1 MKTEYADMKQYA
13 CYNSRFFAASL
24 STTAPKIGHLGIE
37 SGGRTRRHMD
47 FNLLKP
53 GLGAVPSLWK
63 GLSDKF
69 FSSKAD
75 SDGIKYVCG
84 GKQPGSLSFQC
95 KDEKNL
101 KFTLTTEK
109 PFSGDFFEFS
119 FGNDVAPATVWAEP
133 ADFAIL
139 STSGLNNKPDSD
151 GKIINNYRLPLVLH
165 FPDYGLLKIECDNK
179 NVVCVEELVQ
189 LKEMTGLCLG
199 FKNNGYHNRM
209 FGYHHGAV
217 RLKFHAKSKIKKVSL
232 TLTVE
237 KENYP
242 QIKGCDFRSPKWDG
256 LKRCWMNSFTLE
268 KKSLTMGDNIALGGI
283 AHLAVHF
290 KSDLLL
296 HTPELSNGIKVQ
308 DFLRRALMI
317 SFEKC
322 QSSSGEINWEYQD
335 NPDKKQQMSSFID
348 STPSALI
355 ALYNS
360 YQWDKDA
367 NFANKHIAGA
377 VKAARFLINLD
388 VDGDG
393 IIEVPFHGNYFD
405 DVHGRNRNWWDNFAF
420 GHKDIYFNLLCHQAL
435 RSTLKLLEELGTENL
450 QNEEPITKSRT
461 RQARPSIF
469 IPRRFALGMEGHA
482 CHDRFLNYAITSEI
496 KEFLSKFDSNF
507 DKTFFNPKTGV
518 FAGWISRDGKVHDYM
533 FTFAS
538 AMAINEGLVPK
549 KKAVKVLKILLDKLD
564 EMGFGDFKYGIPG
577 PCIPVA
583 AKDTINWDFM
593 GKWPRYENGGL
604 CGQNAYHF
612 IQALYNCGLRKEAD
626 KILFTMLD
634 TFENEP
640 THSGLMPG
648 YMKSLDWRMKDGN
661 PCGYNYLA
669 DNYYFLMAAVTGHFK
684 YVGF

>member
-1 MKTEYADMKQYA
+1 MKIGYSDIGNYA
-13 CYNSRFFAASL
+13 CYNSRFYAASF
-24 STTAPKIGHLGIE
+24 STKFPKIAHLGIE

-47 FNLLKP
+47 YNLLKP
-53 GLGAVPSLWK
+53 GLGAMPTIWK
-63 GLSDKF
+63 GLANKC
-69 FSSKAD
+69 FSAKA
-75 SDGIKYVCG
+75 SRQGVEYTCTKAG
-84 GKQPGSLSFQC
+84 LHGNLQFLLKN
-95 KDEKNL
+95 EKRISIRL
-101 KFTLTTEK
+101 CTEK
-109 PFSGDFFEFS
+109 HLSGDFFEFS
-119 FGNDVAPATVWAEP
+119 FGNDVAPATIWAKP

-139 STSGLNNKPDSD
+139 SDSGLGNKPDQD
-151 GKIINNYRLPLVLH
+151 GKITNNYQLPLLLH

-179 NVVCVEELVQ
+179 DVICVEEFVQ
-189 LKEMTGLCLG
+189 LKEMSGLCLG
-199 FKNNGYHNRM
+199 FKNNGYHNAM
-209 FGYHHGAV
+209 FAYHHGAV
-217 RLKFHAKSKIKKVSL
+217 RLKLHAKSKIRKAAL

-242 QIKGCDFRSPKWDG
+242 QIKGCDFSSPKWDG

-283 AHLAVHF
+283 AHLAMHF

-296 HTPELSNGIKVQ
+296 YTPALSTGIMVQ
-308 DFLRRALMI
+308 DFLRRAIMV

-322 QSSSGEINWEYQD
+322 QSNSGEINWEYQD
-335 NPDKKQQMSSFID
+335 NPGKKQKMSSFID
-348 STPSALI
+348 STPSILI
-355 ALYNS
+355 AFCNS
-360 YQWDKDA
+360 YQYDKDA
-367 NFANKHIAGA
+367 RFADKYIDRA
-377 VKAARFLINLD
+377 VKTARFLMKLD
-388 VDGDG
+388 EDRDG

-420 GHKDIYFNLLCHQAL
+420 GHKDIYFNLICYRSL
-435 RSTLKLLEELGTENL
+435 RMLFVLLKELRISDALEEIN
-450 QNEEPITKSRT
+450 N
-461 RQARPSIF
+461 F
-469 IPRRFALGMEGHA
+469 M
-482 CHDRFLNYAITSEI
+482 
-496 KEFLSKFDSNF
+496 SKFKQNF
-507 DKTFFNPKTGV
+507 DRKFFNPKTGV
-518 FAGWISRDGKVHDYM
+518 YAGWISRDGKVHDYM
-533 FTFAS
+533 FTFAT

-549 KKAVKVLKILLDKLD
+549 KKAVKVMRILLKKLD

-583 AKDTINWDFM
+583 AEDTINWDFM

-648 YMKSLDWRMKDGN
+648 YMKSIDWRMKDGN

-669 DNYYFLMAAVTGHFK
+669 DNYYFLLAAVTGHF
-684 YVGF
+684 GM